1 MIKLKGFL
9 TSTGIS
15 QAELARRI
23 GISPAAMTNIMNGQ
37 WPVTKDKGELQ
48 DAIYDAIQSAS
59 ETMVWFPPDLFKK
72 VAPDKLQPVRGGSTI
87 ATHTEATLEFTM
99 LLRKQTLTP
108 QTRKHF
114 NLFRDPFAE
123 ESMQESD
130 DVFITP
136 DSRYVR
142 ESLWS
147 CARFGGFMA
156 IVGESG
162 AGKSTLRRDLLERIQ
177 RENEQVIVI
186 EPYILGMEDNDRKGK
201 TLKAGS
207 IAEAI
212 IAAVSPA
219 ERPRQSPE
227 ARYAQLHRL
236 LRDSS
241 RAGNKHLLVIEEA
254 HGLPLPTLKH
264 LKRFRELE
272 DGFRKLLG
280 IVLIGQPELRLKL
293 SETNP
298 EVREVTQRIEL
309 VELQPLDTDLEAYL
323 THKFKRIGTPIEA
336 VIDSTG
342 MDAIRARM
350 TVNAGK
356 RGKVSL
362 LYPLAINN
370 FISAC
375 MNLAAS
381 IGVPV
386 VDADVVKEV

>member
-1 MIKLKGFL
+1 MLRLKAYL
-9 TSTGIS
+9 AKHYIS
-15 QAELARRI
+15 QAELARGI
-23 GISPAAMTNIMNGQ
+23 GISRAAMTNLLN
-37 WPVTKDKGELQ
+37 KGEYPKREKEVAPKIERALQ
-48 DAIYDAIQSAS
+48 AKGIP
-59 ETMVWFPPDLFKK
+59 TFPDLFEA
-72 VAPDKLQPVRGGSTI
+72 VAPDHLQADEGVPNIT
-87 ATHTEATLEFTM
+87 TNEEATLEITM
-99 LLRKQTLTP
+99 LLRKQTLT
-108 QTRKHF
+108 QQARKHF
-114 NLFRDPFAE
+114 SLFQDPFNDDI
-123 ESMQESD
+123 MQSSD
-130 DVFITP
+130 DVFATP
-136 DSRYVR
+136 DIRYVR
-142 ESLWS
+142 EYLWS
-147 CARFGGFMA
+147 TAKFGGFVA
-156 IVGESG
+156 VVGESG
-162 AGKSTLRRDLLERIQ
+162 AGKSTLRRDLIERIKQ
-177 RENEQVIVI
+177 ENEQVIVI

-212 IAAVSPA
+212 ITTIAPM
-219 ERPRQSPE
+219 EKPRMSPE

-241 RAGNKHLLVIEEA
+241 RAGNKHLLIIEEA

-280 IVLIGQPELRLKL
+280 IVLIGQSELRLKL

-309 VELQPLDTDLEAYL
+309 VELQALDADLENYL
-323 THKFKRIGTPIEA
+323 NFKFKRTGTDVSTVIDASGIEA
-336 VIDSTG
+336 
-342 MDAIRARM
+342 MRQRM

-370 FISAC
+370 FLTAC

-381 IGVPV
+381 IGIPTI
-386 VDADVVKEV
+386 DADTVKEV

>member
-1 MIKLKGFL
+1 MLRLKAHL
-9 TSTGIS
+9 AKHYIS
-15 QAELARRI
+15 QAELARGI
-23 GISPAAMTNIMNGQ
+23 GISRAAMTNLLN
-37 WPVTKDKGELQ
+37 KGEYPKREKEVAPKIERALQ
-48 DAIYDAIQSAS
+48 ARGIP
-59 ETMVWFPPDLFKK
+59 TFPGLFEA
-72 VAPDKLQPVRGGSTI
+72 VAPDHLQADEGVPNIT
-87 ATHTEATLEFTM
+87 TNEEATLEITM
-99 LLRKQTLTP
+99 LLRKQTLT
-108 QTRKHF
+108 QQARKHF
-114 NLFRDPFAE
+114 SLFQDPFNDDI
-123 ESMQESD
+123 MQSSD
-130 DVFITP
+130 DVFATP
-136 DSRYVR
+136 DIRYVR
-142 ESLWS
+142 EYLWS
-147 CARFGGFMA
+147 TAKFGGFVA
-156 IVGESG
+156 VVGESG
-162 AGKSTLRRDLLERIQ
+162 AGKSTLRRDLIERIKQ
-177 RENEQVIVI
+177 ENEQVIVI

-212 IAAVSPA
+212 ITTIAPM
-219 ERPRQSPE
+219 EKPRMSPE

-241 RAGNKHLLVIEEA
+241 RAGNKHLLIIEEA

-280 IVLIGQPELRLKL
+280 IVLIGQSELRLKL

-309 VELQPLDTDLEAYL
+309 VELQALDADLENYL
-323 THKFKRIGTPIEA
+323 NFKFKRTGTDVSTVIDASGIEA
-336 VIDSTG
+336 
-342 MDAIRARM
+342 MRQRM

-370 FISAC
+370 FLTAC

-381 IGVPV
+381 IGIPTI
-386 VDADVVKEV
+386 DADTVKEV

>member
-1 MIKLKGFL
+1 MLALKAHL
-9 TSTGIS
+9 EHHHLP
-15 QAELARRI
+15 QAQLARRV
-23 GISPAAMTNIMNGQ
+23 GISRAAMSQLLNHGA
-37 WPVTKDKGELQ
+37 WPAKRDRDQLERDICQTLAGM
-48 DAIYDAIQSAS
+48 AAPAHA
-59 ETMVWFPPDLFKK
+59 DLFNE
-72 VAPDKLQPVRGGSTI
+72 VAPNNLQAAEGDSII
-87 ATHTEATLEFTM
+87 ATNKEATLEITM

-108 QTRKHF
+108 AARKHF
-114 NLFRDPFAE
+114 SLFRDPFAE
-123 ESMQESD
+123 ETMQDSD
-130 DVFITP
+130 DVFTTP

-147 CARFGGFMA
+147 AARFGGFMA

-212 IAAVSPA
+212 ITTIAPM
-219 ERPRQSPE
+219 EKPRTSPE

-236 LRDSS
+236 LRDSG
-241 RAGNKHLLVIEEA
+241 RAGNKHLLIIEEA

-309 VELQPLDTDLEAYL
+309 VELQALDADLENYL
-323 THKFKRIGTPIEA
+323 NFKFKRTGTDVNTVIDASGIEA
-336 VIDSTG
+336 
-342 MDAIRARM
+342 MRQRL

-362 LYPLAINN
+362 LYPLAVNN
-370 FISAC
+370 FLTAC

-386 VDADVVKEV
+386 IDADTVKEV

>member
-1 MIKLKGFL
+1 MLRLKAYL
-9 TSTGIS
+9 AKHCIS
-15 QAELARRI
+15 QAELARSI
-23 GISPAAMTNIMNGQ
+23 GISRAAMTNLLN
-37 WPVTKDKGELQ
+37 KGEYPKREKEVAPKIERALQ
-48 DAIYDAIQSAS
+48 ARGIP
-59 ETMVWFPPDLFKK
+59 TLPGLFEA
-72 VAPDKLQPVRGGSTI
+72 VAPDHLQADEGVPNIT
-87 ATHTEATLEFTM
+87 TNEEATLEITM
-99 LLRKQTLTP
+99 LLRKQTLT
-108 QTRKHF
+108 QQARKHF
-114 NLFRDPFAE
+114 SLFQDPFNDDI
-123 ESMQESD
+123 MQSSD
-130 DVFITP
+130 DVFATP
-136 DSRYVR
+136 DIRYVR
-142 ESLWS
+142 EYLWS
-147 CARFGGFMA
+147 TAKFGGFVA
-156 IVGESG
+156 VVGESG
-162 AGKSTLRRDLLERIQ
+162 AGKSTLRRDLIERIKQ
-177 RENEQVIVI
+177 ENEQVIVI

-212 IAAVSPA
+212 ITTIAPM
-219 ERPRQSPE
+219 EKPRMSPE

-241 RAGNKHLLVIEEA
+241 RAGNKHLLIIEEA

-280 IVLIGQPELRLKL
+280 IVLIGQSELRLKL

-309 VELQPLDTDLEAYL
+309 VELQALDADLENYL
-323 THKFKRIGTPIEA
+323 NFKFKRTGTDVSTVIDASGIEA
-336 VIDSTG
+336 
-342 MDAIRARM
+342 MRQRM

-370 FISAC
+370 FLTAC

-381 IGVPV
+381 IGIPTI
-386 VDADVVKEV
+386 DADTVKEV

>member
-1 MIKLKGFL
+1 MLRLKAYL
-9 TSTGIS
+9 AKHCIS
-15 QAELARRI
+15 QAELARGI
-23 GISPAAMTNIMNGQ
+23 GISRAAMTNLLN
-37 WPVTKDKGELQ
+37 KGEYPKREKEVAPKIERALQ
-48 DAIYDAIQSAS
+48 AKGIP
-59 ETMVWFPPDLFKK
+59 TFPDLFEA
-72 VAPDKLQPVRGGSTI
+72 VAPDHLQADEGVPNIT
-87 ATHTEATLEFTM
+87 TNEEATLEITM
-99 LLRKQTLTP
+99 LLRKQTLT
-108 QTRKHF
+108 QQARKHF
-114 NLFRDPFAE
+114 SLFQDPFNDDI
-123 ESMQESD
+123 MQSSD
-130 DVFITP
+130 DVFATP
-136 DSRYVR
+136 DIRYVR
-142 ESLWS
+142 EYLWS
-147 CARFGGFMA
+147 TAKFGGFVA
-156 IVGESG
+156 VVGESG
-162 AGKSTLRRDLLERIQ
+162 AGKSTLRRDLIERIKQ
-177 RENEQVIVI
+177 ENEQVIVI

-212 IAAVSPA
+212 ITTIAPM
-219 ERPRQSPE
+219 EKPRMSPE

-241 RAGNKHLLVIEEA
+241 RAGNKHLLIIEEA

-280 IVLIGQPELRLKL
+280 IVLIGQSELRLKL

-309 VELQPLDTDLEAYL
+309 VELQALDADLENYL
-323 THKFKRIGTPIEA
+323 NFKFKRTGTDVSTVIDASGIEA
-336 VIDSTG
+336 
-342 MDAIRARM
+342 MRQRM

-370 FISAC
+370 FLTAC

-381 IGVPV
+381 IGIPTI
-386 VDADVVKEV
+386 DADTVKEV